1 MNFSNNRLA
10 GKTIL
15 LVEDMELNRFLLQEM
30 VRDWPV
36 QLDMAVTGE
45 EGLAKTV
52 ARKYDVILMDIRLPR
67 LSGTEVTIA
76 LRSDPANPN
85 HHTPVIAM
93 TANAFDTDEAAY
105 LEAGM
110 DTVLA
115 KPFDS
120 VKLYNT
126 LAGVLE
132 EKPAGNN
139 ETETVTAATVS
150 IDLSYL
156 LEVGKQNRSF
166 VGMMLHS
173 FHESADEVLLDLDK
187 AVRGADWSRSA
198 ELVHKMKFALNVVG
212 AGKLDSELGRLEN
225 AARLKGQGGDAELE
239 EEFKLFMHTIR
250 NLYNQAGVL
259 LQSGEW
265 K

>member
-1 MNFSNNRLA
+1 MNLTNNKLA

-30 VRDWPV
+30 VREWPV
-36 QLDMAVTGE
+36 QLDIAVTGE
-45 EGLAKTV
+45 EGLAKTA

-76 LRSDPANPN
+76 LRSDPVNPN

-110 DTVLA
+110 DAVLA

-132 EKPAGNN
+132 ERPAGKN
-139 ETETVTAATVS
+139 ETETSASVTIS

-173 FHESADEVLLDLDK
+173 FRESADEVLLDLDR
-187 AVRGADWSRSA
+187 AVSSADWSRSA

-212 AGKLDSELGRLEN
+212 AGKLDGELGRLEN
-225 AARLKGQGGDAELE
+225 AARQKGQGPDAQLE
-239 EEFKLFMHTIR
+239 NAFATFMHRIR
-250 NLYNQAGVL
+250 NLYEQAGTL